1 MLSEL
6 TETIP
11 SAKRKFL
18 PKDLKVENFSSVE
31 KYFVDLEQRAIVSK
45 DDLLKWM
52 SDWSEL
58 ESMLSEDLGWRYIK
72 TNCNTQDKEASKAF
86 EYFIAEIEPKIAPF
100 TNRLN
105 LKLNNSPF
113 AAHLND
119 HRFDNYLKGIKND
132 IKIFREENIP
142 LIAKEQ
148 SDEQKYGE
156 IVAEMSVEHDGKT
169 LTLPQAA
176 NLLKSPDRELRE
188 EIFHK
193 IATQRLK
200 DKDILNELFSS
211 LLETR
216 TSIATNA
223 GYKNYRDYKFDELHR
238 FDYTKEDCFRFHEAV
253 AKVVVPVIEMLD
265 NERKAMMKL
274 DELEPWDTEV
284 DPAGKPDLKPF
295 SDSKQLIEKSVAC
308 FNEVNPFLG
317 ECMRTLNTMRHLDL
331 DSRVG
336 KAPGGFNYPLY
347 ETGVPF
353 IFMNATSSLRDLVTM
368 MHEGGHAVHSILNHD
383 LDFVDF
389 KELPSEV
396 AEVAS
401 MSMELISMEHWDLF
415 FGNKED
421 LKRAKREQLED
432 VIGGLPWIACI
443 DKYQHWL
450 YEHPQQ
456 TVAERTEAWR
466 NCHSQFSSKVINW
479 TGEDEVRNNLWQK
492 QLHIYEVPFY
502 YIEYG
507 FAQLGAIAIWRNY
520 RKDPEKTLQQYLDAL
535 KLGHTTTIPKFYET
549 AGVKFDF
556 SENNVAE
563 LVTFLKNEMG
573 KL

>member
-1 MLSEL
+1 MINEL
-6 TETIP
+6 AEAP
-11 SAKRKFL
+11 AAAKRTFL
-18 PKDLKVENFSSVE
+18 PKDLKVESFSSVE
-31 KYFVDLEQRAIVSK
+31 KYFIDIEKREIASAGDLK
-45 DDLLKWM
+45 KWLN
-52 SDWSEL
+52 DRSEL
-58 ESMLSEDLGWRYIK
+58 ESMLSEELGWRYIK

-86 EYFIAEIEPKIAPF
+86 EFFINEISPKIAPF

-105 LKLNNSPF
+105 LKINNSPF
-113 AAHLND
+113 AAQLND

-142 LIAKEQ
+142 LIAKEE

-156 IVAEMSVEHDGKT
+156 VVAEMSVEYNGKT

-176 NLLKSPDRELRE
+176 NLLKNPDRKLRE
-188 EIFHK
+188 EIYHK
-193 IATQRLK
+193 IATRRLK
-200 DKDILNELFSS
+200 DKDKLNELFSS

-216 TSIATNA
+216 TSIANNA

-253 AKVVVPVIEMLD
+253 VKVVVPVIEMID
-265 NERKAMMKL
+265 SERKSAMKL
-274 DELEPWDTEV
+274 DAYKPWDTEV
-284 DPAGKPDLKPF
+284 DQTGKPDLKPF
-295 SDSKQLIEKSVAC
+295 ADSKQLIDKSIAC
-308 FNEVNPFLG
+308 FAEVNPFLG
-317 ECMRTLNTMRHLDL
+317 ECMSTLHTMRHLDL
-331 DSRVG
+331 ESRVG

-368 MHEGGHAVHSILNHD
+368 MHEGGHAVHSILNHE
-383 LDFVDF
+383 LDFVNF

-401 MSMELISMEHWDLF
+401 MSMELISMEHWGLF
-415 FGNKED
+415 FENKED

-450 YEHPQQ
+450 YEYPQQ
-456 TVAERTEAWR
+456 TVAERTDAWM
-466 NCHSQFSSKVINW
+466 NCHKQFGSKVIDW
-479 TGEDEVRNNLWQK
+479 KGEEKARENLWQK

-520 RKDPEKTLQQYLDAL
+520 RKDPEKTLQQYLNAL
-535 KLGHTTTIPKFYET
+535 KLGHTTSIPKFYET

-563 LVTFLKNEMG
+563 LISFLKEE
-573 KL
+573 L

>member
-1 MLSEL
+1 
-6 TETIP
+6 
-11 SAKRKFL
+11 
-18 PKDLKVENFSSVE
+18 
-31 KYFVDLEQRAIVSK
+31 
-45 DDLLKWM
+45 M

-274 DELEPWDTEV
+274 DELELAMW
-284 DPAGKPDLKPF
+284 
-295 SDSKQLIEKSVAC
+295 
-308 FNEVNPFLG
+308 
-317 ECMRTLNTMRHLDL
+317 MR
-331 DSRVG
+331 
-336 KAPGGFNYPLY
+336 
-347 ETGVPF
+347 
-353 IFMNATSSLRDLVTM
+353 
-368 MHEGGHAVHSILNHD
+368 
-383 LDFVDF
+383 
-389 KELPSEV
+389 
-396 AEVAS
+396 
-401 MSMELISMEHWDLF
+401 
-415 FGNKED
+415 
-421 LKRAKREQLED
+421 
-432 VIGGLPWIACI
+432 
-443 DKYQHWL
+443 
-450 YEHPQQ
+450 
-456 TVAERTEAWR
+456 
-466 NCHSQFSSKVINW
+466 
-479 TGEDEVRNNLWQK
+479 
-492 QLHIYEVPFY
+492 
-502 YIEYG
+502 
-507 FAQLGAIAIWRNY
+507 
-520 RKDPEKTLQQYLDAL
+520 
-535 KLGHTTTIPKFYET
+535 KF
-549 AGVKFDF
+549 
-556 SENNVAE
+556 
-563 LVTFLKNEMG
+563 
-573 KL
+573 

>member
-1 MLSEL
+1 MLTEL
-6 TETIP
+6 TEAIP
-11 SAKRKFL
+11 AERRKYL
-18 PKDLKVENFSSVE
+18 PKDLKVENFESFE
-31 KYFVDLEQRAIVSK
+31 NYFIDLEQREIKSAK
-45 DDLLKWM
+45 DLKKWLE
-52 SDWSEL
+52 DRSEL
-58 ESMLSEDLGWRYIK
+58 ESIISEDLGWRYIK

-86 EYFIAEIEPKIAPF
+86 EFFINEIQPKIAPY

-113 AAHLND
+113 AAQIGD
-119 HRFDNYLKGIKND
+119 HRYDNYLRGIKND

-142 LIAKEQ
+142 LIAREEG
-148 SDEQKYGE
+148 DEQKYGE
-156 IVAEMSVEHDGKT
+156 IVAEMSVEHNGKT

-176 NLLKSPDRELRE
+176 NLLKNPDRKLRE
-188 EIFHK
+188 EIYKK
-193 IATQRLK
+193 IAARRLQDK
-200 DKDILNELFSS
+200 DKLNELFNS

-216 TSIATNA
+216 TKIAKNA
-223 GYKNYRDYKFDELHR
+223 GYENYRDYKFDELHR

-253 AKVVVPVIEMLD
+253 AKVAVPVIEMID
-265 NERKAMMKL
+265 SERKSAMKL
-274 DELEPWDTEV
+274 DAYKPWDTEV
-284 DPAGKPDLKPF
+284 DPSGKPDLKPF
-295 SDSKQLIEKSVAC
+295 TDSKQLIEKSIAC
-308 FNEVNPFLG
+308 FAEVNPFLG
-317 ECMRTLNTMRHLDL
+317 ECMTALHTMRHLDL
-331 DSRVG
+331 ESRVG

-368 MHEGGHAVHSILNHD
+368 MHEGGHAVHSILNHE
-383 LDFVDF
+383 LEFVNF

-415 FGNKED
+415 FENKED
-421 LKRAKREQLED
+421 LLRAKREQLED
-432 VIGGLPWIACI
+432 VIGGLPWIACV
-443 DKYQHWL
+443 DKFQHWL
-450 YEHPQQ
+450 YEHPNQ
-456 TVAERTEAWR
+456 TTAERTAAWKD
-466 NCHSQFSSKVINW
+466 CQAQFGSKVIDWN
-479 TGEDEVRNNLWQK
+479 GQEEARENLWQK

-520 RKDPEKTLQQYLDAL
+520 RKDPEKTLQQYLNAL
-535 KLGHTTTIPKFYET
+535 KLGHTTSIPNFYET

-556 SENNVAE
+556 SEANVAE
-563 LVTFLKNEMG
+563 LVAFIKEELQ